1 MIQPK
6 KWFDSLGEWSTK
18 ALEGVMKFL
27 TILIVIAAYGLF
39 FWFAY
44 IVLKSILGYIHF

>member
-6 KWFDSLGEWSTK
+6 NWFDDLGEWSTK
-18 ALEGVMKFL
+18 VLEGAMRLLV
-27 TILIVIAAYGLF
+27 TLIVIAAYGLF